1 MIGMIYL
8 PHRPFL
14 PMVPHAMPWRCNLN
28 ANRDS
33 ARRLDWTWPICS
45 EIFPFIGYI
54 EPRQPAHQK
63 SGSSGSFRVAAPQ
76 SAAQAVCALG
86 LANNATS
93 GLRRDRKSVVYGKSV
108 SVSVDSGGGGNI
120 KKKKK

>member
-33 ARRLDWTWPICS
+33 ARRLEWTWPICS
-45 EIFPFIGYI
+45 EIFPFIGYL
-54 EPRQPAHQK
+54 EPRQPAHQT
-63 SGSSGSFRVAAPQ
+63 SGSRGSVEVAAPQ
-76 SAAQAVCALG
+76 SAAQAVCTMG
-86 LANNATS
+86 VANNATS
-93 GLRRDRKSVVYGKSV
+93 GLIHYV
-108 SVSVDSGGGGNI
+108 SDSYCHS
-120 KKKKK
+120 